1 MLKNKRRFW
10 QTVMWS
16 KRTTAQ
22 CAGVRLASWGLSPGA
37 PNSALFVPR
46 NFSVRCPKMICIY
59 QKMDCYGSIPGLLFW
74 TSINLLAPFQD
85 VLQLP
90 LLLSS
95 VFTCCVWRHVCTPKR
110 FFMYFRLPKVCILCS
125 ISPKTMNCF
134 VFFLSWG
141 HLIFFLSVSWKQFWN
156 FRSYIEILAKLPRCI
171 SQ

>member
-1 MLKNKRRFW
+1 
-10 QTVMWS
+10 MWS

-134 VFFLSWG
+134 VFFLS
-141 HLIFFLSVSWKQFWN
+141 
-156 FRSYIEILAKLPRCI
+156 
-171 SQ
+171 